1 MRNLL
6 RSWIFLVL
14 FHSALLQSSIYI
26 IRPMITYRGLE
37 LEASPT
43 AIGIIGSIY
52 ALLPVVLAVFFGRS
66 VEIIGEK
73 KFLILGS
80 SGVLISAFLLTQAG
94 SLLALSV
101 FTACAG
107 IAHLAVMV
115 GGQTM
120 VSKKSPQ
127 ADYDKYFG
135 YYTFSASL
143 GHMIGPVMGGV
154 IAGSTGSLPKSTNN
168 AFFLAMLLAAI
179 GVIPILLAKKDA
191 INQRDISKSNNERV
205 KLSKVLANP
214 GIRSAIITSLI
225 ISSVSDVLVIFL
237 PLLGQ
242 DRNFSPVVVGLL
254 LSLRAAMAMLSR
266 FFLGNLSNRFKARN
280 VMIVSGL
287 ASTIS
292 CGLLFVSQN
301 VITFALI
308 IALAGFSLGI
318 GQPLTMAWVSR
329 SSQFN
334 ERAMAIS
341 LRLTGNRL
349 GQFTFPLIA
358 GITAGSLGTSSVFL
372 VMSAT
377 LGVSTLVTA
386 KDYESQKNPEN
397 RA

>member
-1 MRNLL
+1 M
-6 RSWIFLVL
+6 
-14 FHSALLQSSIYI
+14 
-26 IRPMITYRGLE
+26 
-37 LEASPT
+37 
-43 AIGIIGSIY
+43 
-52 ALLPVVLAVFFGRS
+52 VLAVFFGRS

-94 SLLALSV
+94 SLFALSV

-143 GHMIGPVMGGV
+143 GHMIGPVMGAV

-287 ASTIS
+287 TSTIS